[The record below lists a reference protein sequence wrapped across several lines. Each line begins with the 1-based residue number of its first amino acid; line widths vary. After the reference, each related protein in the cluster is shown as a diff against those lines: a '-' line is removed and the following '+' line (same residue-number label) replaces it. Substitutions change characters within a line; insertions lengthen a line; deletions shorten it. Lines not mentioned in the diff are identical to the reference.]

1 MPLVLRPITAEDTLS
16 WTRIR
21 SKAYLGPT
29 HELVH
34 SGPISEFSILK
45 VAEGFK
51 REVGKANRWQWKIV
65 DTDLEPSPDDPSD
78 NGGRTIAIAIWSRHN
93 ADATRHNNPDEPT
106 CLPTAKLE
114 KTEEDVKPF
123 VPPEVRVEVLNALF
137 TPLRKA
143 QSDIMGDKPYFMLNS
158 FATHPDH
165 HRKGAGTMLL
175 KWGLNKADE
184 EGLVTYLDTT
194 TLARPIYEKHG
205 FTVVTAFEFDR
216 RPWGGEGMD
225 WHGCMI
231 RQPRALNE

>member
-1 MPLVLRPITAEDTLS
+1 MPLVLRPISTADTLS

-21 SKAYLGPT
+21 AKAYLGPT
-29 HELVH
+29 HELIH

-45 VAEGFK
+45 VAEGRK
-51 REVGKANRWQWKIV
+51 REVGKPNHWQWKIV
-65 DTDLEPSPDDPSD
+65 DTDLSPSPDDPPD
-78 NGGRTIAIAIWSRHN
+78 NGGQTIAIAVWSRHN
-93 ADATRHNNPDEPT
+93 ADSTREHTVAEPT
-106 CLPTAKLE
+106 AVPTE
-114 KTEEDVKPF
+114 KPEGTEGEKPF
-123 VPPEVRVEVLNALF
+123 IPPEVRLEVLDALF

-143 QSDIMGDKPYFMLNS
+143 QSEIMGDRPYFMLNS

-175 KWGLNKADE
+175 NWGLDKADE
-184 EGLVTYLDTT
+184 EGWVTYLDTT
-194 TLARPIYEKHG
+194 TLARPIYEKRG

-231 RQPRALNE
+231 RQPRPKQS

>member
-1 MPLVLRPITAEDTLS
+1 MPLVLRPITTADTLS

-21 SKAYLGPT
+21 AKAYLGPT
-29 HELVH
+29 HELIH

-45 VAEGFK
+45 VAEGRK
-51 REVGKANRWQWKIV
+51 SEVGKPNHWQWKVV
-65 DTDLEPSPDDPSD
+65 DTDLEPSPDDPDD
-78 NGGRTIAIAIWSRHN
+78 NGGQTIAIAVWSRHN
-93 ADATRHNNPDEPT
+93 ADPTRQNSPIEPT
-106 CLPTAKLE
+106 SLPAE
-114 KTEEDVKPF
+114 KPESAEEEGPF
-123 VPPEVRVEVLNALF
+123 IPPEIRLEVLDALF

-143 QSDIMGDKPYFMLNS
+143 QSEIMGDRPYFMLNS

-175 KWGLNKADE
+175 NWGLKKADE

-205 FTVVTAFEFDR
+205 FTVVTAIEFDR

-231 RQPRALNE
+231 RQPRPLPS